1 MRDYLTVIFVFA
13 TICSMLPLLSPCQFK
28 TISEFCND
36 IAKGVML
43 AAIIGQGALSG
54 FSGATRI
61 LLSSFWVFMSLF
73 MLYFAVLFSRE
84 VKS

>member
-1 MRDYLTVIFVFA
+1 
-13 TICSMLPLLSPCQFK
+13 MLPFLSPCQFK

-43 AAIIGQGALSG
+43 AAIIGQGALAELSG
-54 FSGATRI
+54 PTHI
-61 LLSSFWVFMSLF
+61 LLSLFWIFMSLF

-84 VKS
+84 VKT